1 MWLCKN
7 ARERHNYDNIKG
19 EICQVFIDKLF
30 AECYNHIRRGEIM
43 RQCLICKKRNID
55 RYGICPECEKMNEQ
69 HRLVSADLSRYTA
82 VVTGGRINIG
92 YAVCLRLLRN
102 GADVIAVT
110 RFPYDA
116 LKRYSEE
123 SDFEDFRDRL
133 HICQFDLKR
142 ADRLDDLIEYIGE
155 TFPNGLDILVNNA
168 AQTIRKAPSYYR
180 ELSANEEQLKLAF
193 GGNLPVPCD
202 FAADNESFGLIP
214 FPHDTDLTL
223 YETPTHNSWVSKSEE
238 ISAAEMLEVQLINVT
253 APFILTAGLKSLMK
267 KSVHRNR
274 FVINV
279 SSVEGRFNYKV
290 KLARHVHTN
299 MAKASLNMMT
309 HSLAGEFGTDNIF
322 MYSVDPGWISNQF
335 PAEYEVSKSFEPY
348 LIFDDG
354 AARICAPIYEHLNDA
369 KKPKDIGCLYKN
381 YRIMEY

>member
-1 MWLCKN
+1 
-7 ARERHNYDNIKG
+7 
-19 EICQVFIDKLF
+19 
-30 AECYNHIRRGEIM
+30 M

-55 RYGICPECEKMNEQ
+55 HYGICADCEKMNEE
-69 HRLVSADLSRYTA
+69 HRLVSADLSGYSA

-102 GADVIAVT
+102 GAEVIAVT

-123 SDFEDFRDRL
+123 ADFEDFRDRL
-133 HICQFDLKR
+133 HICGFDLKR
-142 ADRLDDLIEYIGE
+142 ADRLDDLIAYIKE
-155 TFPNGLDILVNNA
+155 TFPNGLDILINNA

-180 ELSANEEQLKLAF
+180 ELSANEEHLKLEF
-193 GGNLPVPCD
+193 GGDLPVCCNSPFFED
-202 FAADNESFGLIP
+202 KFDIIPSSDEADLS
-214 FPHDTDLTL
+214 L
-223 YETPTHNSWVSKSEE
+223 YETPDHNSWVSKSEE

-253 APFILTAGLKSLMK
+253 APFILTAGLKSHMA
-267 KSVHRNR
+267 KSIHRNR

-279 SSVEGRFNYKV
+279 SSVEGRFNYKI

-309 HSLAGEFGTDNIF
+309 HSLAGEFGAENIF

-335 PAEYEVSKSFEPY
+335 PAEYEISKSFKPY

-369 KKPKDIGCLYKN
+369 KKPKDIGSLYKD